1 MAHPAHAAQ
10 NGSTADRRDMSAGRP
25 LSAPQAGV
33 PTADADYDAILATPT
48 APPRRRTF
56 LAEHGRRTRGADTA
70 TVLAA
75 IDPIR
80 AALRGEAVPADAPG
94 YLELGMM
101 AMAGLIAAVEN
112 DIPALATGH
121 ETPDSARPRVQRLVG
136 TLRDLGDCIQVML
149 DSWQT
154 KPEPQTPAPAPSAP
168 PALALV
174 ESAPPPEAG
183 LNTSPA
189 DEFAADMAVM
199 TALAKETFDTDATP
213 TELADTDA
221 DTTTDVA
228 QTTPQ
233 PTQTISREE
242 ALTALRSLSDA
253 ELIALFT

>member
-1 MAHPAHAAQ
+1 
-10 NGSTADRRDMSAGRP
+10 MSAVRS
-25 LSAPQAGV
+25 LSAPQADV
-33 PTADADYDAILATPT
+33 PTADADYDAILATLT
-48 APPRRRTF
+48 ATARGRAF

-75 IDPIR
+75 IDHIG
-80 AALRGEAVPADAPG
+80 AALRGEAVPADAPE
-94 YLELGMM
+94 YLQLGLM

-112 DIPALATGH
+112 DISALATGH

-154 KPEPQTPAPAPSAP
+154 KSEPQTPAPAPAAP

-174 ESAPPPEAG
+174 ESPPPPEAA
-183 LNTSPA
+183 LATSPA

-199 TALAKETFDTDATP
+199 TALATAAFDTDATP
-213 TELADTDA
+213 VELADTGA
-221 DTTTDVA
+221 DTTTD
-228 QTTPQ
+228 TPNATETA
-233 PTQTISREE
+233 PRPAQTISREE
-242 ALTALRSLSDA
+242 AFTALRSLSDA